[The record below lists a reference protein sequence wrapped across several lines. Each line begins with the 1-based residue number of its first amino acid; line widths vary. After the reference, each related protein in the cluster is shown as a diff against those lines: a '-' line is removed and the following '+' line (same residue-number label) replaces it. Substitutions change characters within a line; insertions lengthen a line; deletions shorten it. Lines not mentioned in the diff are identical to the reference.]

1 MTGPM
6 KLPERVRIVEVG
18 PRDGLQNEGQILPT
32 ADKKRFIKD
41 LGSAGLM
48 EIEASS
54 FVHPKLIPQLAD
66 ADELFPHLAEQP
78 GIFSALVPN
87 ERGLDRALAAGV
99 KRIAV
104 FTAASETFTSRNIRM
119 SIDESLAVFAPLVK
133 RAIGS
138 GLSVRGYLS
147 TCFVCPYEG
156 DIAPATVRPLAERLL
171 ELGCD
176 EVGVSD
182 TIGAAGP
189 REIHETVSHLIE
201 TIPVEKIALHLHD
214 TYGTALANV
223 LAGLQLGV
231 SSFDAA
237 AGGLGGCPYAP
248 GAAGNLATEDLVYM
262 LERCG
267 IETGVDLDTV
277 TAAGGAMIATLG
289 RTPSSRQWRRLGEE
303 SKLD

>member
-6 KLPERVRIVEVG
+6 NLPERVRIVEVG
-18 PRDGLQNEGQILPT
+18 PRDGLQNEGQIVPT
-32 ADKKRFIKD
+32 ADKLRFIAD
-41 LGSAGLM
+41 LGRAGLR

-54 FVHPKLIPQLAD
+54 FVHPRLIPQLAD
-66 ADELFPHLAEQP
+66 ADELFPQLAGQP

-119 SIDESLAVFAPLVK
+119 SIDESLTVFAPLVE
-133 RAIGS
+133 RAVAA

-156 DIAPATVRPLAERLL
+156 DIAPAAVGPLAERLI
-171 ELGCD
+171 EMGCD

-189 REIHETVSHLIE
+189 REIHATLSFLLK
-201 TIPVEKIALHLHD
+201 TIPVERIALHLHD

-223 LAGLQLGV
+223 LTGLQLGV

-248 GAAGNLATEDLVYM
+248 GAAGNLATEDLVY
-262 LERCG
+262 LLDRCG
-267 IETGVDLDTV
+267 IESGVDLDTV
-277 TAAGGAMIATLG
+277 TAAGGAMTALLG

-303 SKLD
+303 AID

>member
-1 MTGPM
+1 MT
-6 KLPERVRIVEVG
+6 LPERVRIVEVG
-18 PRDGLQNEGQILPT
+18 PRDGLQNEGRIVPVAEKL
-32 ADKKRFIKD
+32 RFIAA
-41 LGSAGLM
+41 LAEAGLR

-54 FVHPKLIPQLAD
+54 FVHPKVIPQLAD
-66 ADELFPHLAEQP
+66 ADELFAQLPADSRVAY
-78 GIFSALVPN
+78 SALVPN

-104 FTAASETFTSRNIRM
+104 FTAASETFTARNIRM
-119 SIDESLAVFAPLVK
+119 SIAESFAVFAPLIA
-133 RAIGS
+133 RAVAAGA
-138 GLSVRGYLS
+138 SVRGYLS

-156 DIAPATVRPLAERLL
+156 DIAPEIVRPLAEKLL

-176 EVGVSD
+176 EVGISD

-189 REIHETVSHLIE
+189 REIQATVAHLVE
-201 TIPVEKIALHLHD
+201 RIPVGRIALHLHD

-223 LAGLQLGV
+223 WAGLELGV
-231 SSFDAA
+231 TSFDAA

-267 IETGVDLDTV
+267 IDTGVDLEKLV
-277 TAAGGAMIATLG
+277 KSAKATAECLG
-289 RTPSSRQWRRLGEE
+289 RQPSSRQCRLC
-303 SKLD
+303 D

>member
-1 MTGPM
+1 MN
-6 KLPERVRIVEVG
+6 LPERVRIVEVG
-18 PRDGLQNEGQILPT
+18 PRDGLQNEGQIVPT
-32 ADKKRFIKD
+32 AEKLRFIEE
-41 LGSAGLM
+41 LTRAGLA

-66 ADELFPHLAEQP
+66 ADELFGDLVDRE
-78 GIFSALVPN
+78 GRFSALVPN

-104 FTAASETFTSRNIRM
+104 FTAASETFTARNIRM
-119 SIDESLAVFAPLVK
+119 SIDESLTVFAPVIE
-133 RAIGS
+133 RAISAGV
-138 GLSVRGYLS
+138 SVRGYLS

-156 DIAPATVRPLAERLL
+156 DIAPAAVRPLAERLL

-176 EVGVSD
+176 EVGISD

-189 REIHETVSHLIE
+189 REIHETVSHLLD
-201 TIPVEKIALHLHD
+201 TVPVDKIALHLHD

-223 LAGLQLGV
+223 FAGLELGV

-262 LERCG
+262 LDRCG
-267 IETGVDLDTV
+267 IETGVNLDKV
-277 TAAGGAMIATLG
+277 CAAGGAMAELLG
-289 RTPSSRQWRRLGEE
+289 RTPSSRQWRRVSVAME
-303 SKLD
+303 LD

>member
-1 MTGPM
+1 MT
-6 KLPERVRIVEVG
+6 LPERVRIVEVG
-18 PRDGLQNEGQILPT
+18 PRDGLQNEGRIVPVAEKL
-32 ADKKRFIKD
+32 RFIAA
-41 LGSAGLM
+41 LAEAGLR

-54 FVHPKLIPQLAD
+54 FVHPKVIPQLAD
-66 ADELFPHLAEQP
+66 ADELFAQLPADSRVAY
-78 GIFSALVPN
+78 SALVPN

-104 FTAASETFTSRNIRM
+104 FTAASETFTARNIRM
-119 SIDESLAVFAPLVK
+119 SIAESFAVFAPLIA
-133 RAIGS
+133 RAVAAGA
-138 GLSVRGYLS
+138 SVRGYIS

-156 DIAPATVRPLAERLL
+156 DIAPEIVRPLAEKLL

-176 EVGVSD
+176 EVGISD

-189 REIHETVSHLIE
+189 REIQATVAHLVE
-201 TIPVEKIALHLHD
+201 RIPVGRIALHLHD

-223 LAGLQLGV
+223 WAGLELGV
-231 SSFDAA
+231 TSFDAA

-267 IETGVDLDTV
+267 IDTGVDLEKLV
-277 TAAGGAMIATLG
+277 KSAKATAECLG
-289 RTPSSRQWRRLGEE
+289 RQPSSRQCRLC
-303 SKLD
+303 D